1 MFWKELM
8 VKFVIILKANA
19 VSVDLATN
27 NEHSMVYLYYFFNMI
42 SKVICDGFSIIGTVW
57 NWGMIFTTSLE
68 FAVQIFRNNLWFKK
82 TFQICKERHIL
93 M

>member
-27 NEHSMVYLYYFFNMI
+27 NEHSMVYL
-42 SKVICDGFSIIGTVW
+42 
-57 NWGMIFTTSLE
+57 
-68 FAVQIFRNNLWFKK
+68 
-82 TFQICKERHIL
+82 
-93 M
+93 

>member
-1 MFWKELM
+1 M

-57 NWGMIFTTSLE
+57 N
-68 FAVQIFRNNLWFKK
+68 
-82 TFQICKERHIL
+82 
-93 M
+93 